1 MRRVKFLLLI
11 AALPFIACQKQEKIN
26 INPMLHFAKVMN
38 SADDP
43 GNGMNPYDT
52 IGINHNA
59 ILSEV
64 VPLLCTNCQPD
75 VNSATQMMLENGHLP
90 NYKKQPFSYYDTV
103 LRTVTADPDSL
114 IQNGNFSPYC
124 KQQLRNLLQLISKQA
139 IIRANFNTQ
148 KSAIAQYET
157 SILLNP
163 GLPANDRKA
172 ILCASSIARY
182 SLYFW
187 TNSPQGAMLKL
198 KNIVK
203 WVAAATSDIAGGF
216 VSGNASY
223 AADCSSY
230 AYWLIVYSMP
240 E

>member
-1 MRRVKFLLLI
+1 MGANYNSLKSEI
-11 AALPFIACQKQEKIN
+11 AK
-26 INPMLHFAKVMN
+26 
-38 SADDP
+38 
-43 GNGMNPYDT
+43 
-52 IGINHNA
+52 
-59 ILSEV
+59 
-64 VPLLCTNCQPD
+64 
-75 VNSATQMMLENGHLP
+75 
-90 NYKKQPFSYYDTV
+90 
-103 LRTVTADPDSL
+103 
-114 IQNGNFSPYC
+114 
-124 KQQLRNLLQLISKQA
+124 
-139 IIRANFNTQ
+139 
-148 KSAIAQYET
+148 YET
-157 SILLNP
+157 SVLSNP
-163 GLPANDRKA
+163 ELPANDRKA

-187 TNSPQGAMLKL
+187 THSPQGSMLKL

>member
-1 MRRVKFLLLI
+1 MRHVNFLLLI
-11 AALPFIACQKQEKIN
+11 AALPFISCQKPEKTNLI
-26 INPMLHFAKVMN
+26 PATHFAKAMN
-38 SADDP
+38 IADGP

-75 VNSATQMMLENGHLP
+75 VNSATQLMLYNEHLP
-90 NYKKQPFSYYDTV
+90 EYKWQPFSYYDTV

-124 KQQLRNLLQLISKQA
+124 KQQLRSLLKLISKQA
-139 IIRANFNTQ
+139 IIGANFNTQ

-157 SILLNP
+157 SILSNS

-172 ILCASSIARY
+172 ILCGSSIARY

-187 TNSPQGAMLKL
+187 TYSPQGAMLKL

-223 AADCSSY
+223 AADCSGY